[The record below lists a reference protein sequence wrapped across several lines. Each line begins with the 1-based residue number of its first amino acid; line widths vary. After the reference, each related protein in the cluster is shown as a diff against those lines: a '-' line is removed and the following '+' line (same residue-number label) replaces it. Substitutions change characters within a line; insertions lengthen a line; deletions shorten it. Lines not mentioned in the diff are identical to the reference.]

1 MKLTK
6 RRNIHRQEPFV
17 TASIKRVTTA
27 LLPLLAFSCGLPLA
41 LRLRHL
47 AQLAL
52 AH

>member
-1 MKLTK
+1 MKDSPSRSV
-6 RRNIHRQEPFV
+6 RRSFGE
-17 TASIKRVTTA
+17 ASDDA

-52 AH
+52 TH